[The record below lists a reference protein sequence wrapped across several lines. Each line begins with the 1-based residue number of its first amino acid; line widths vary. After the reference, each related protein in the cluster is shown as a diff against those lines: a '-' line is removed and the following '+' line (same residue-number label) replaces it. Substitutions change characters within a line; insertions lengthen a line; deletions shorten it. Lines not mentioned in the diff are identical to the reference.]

1 MQQSNDPRGQ
11 PRTGTALAIA
21 AALLCAT
28 ALSQPNLAY
37 AGPHGGGGRFGGFHG
52 VGFAGSHYAGS
63 TGNGFMMAGST
74 TIVFAIAGFSLEDPP
89 PIRGG
94 AITRKA
100 QSPPPP
106 ALSGGLVAP

>member
-1 MQQSNDPRGQ
+1 MAEAAGLADFMAEAGF
-11 PRTGTALAIA
+11 TAAG
-21 AALLCAT
+21 LLDLT
-28 ALSQPNLAY
+28 TEGSTEN
-37 AGPHGGGGRFGGFHG
+37 
-52 VGFAGSHYAGS
+52 GFA
-63 TGNGFMMAGST
+63 MAGST